1 MSGWNSWDADS
12 VWERR
17 AAIKAQD
24 LRFCRAMRRA
34 HPELATSSAPRR
46 LSGRKARDGA
56 RAAASRED
64 SAFGWQGIVAEV
76 GNKHGVTLAEMCGER
91 RGRPLVMARHEAMYR
106 LKVETRMS
114 LPAIGERLGRDHS
127 SVICGIARHR
137 ARLTAK

>member
-12 VWERR
+12 IWERR

-76 GNKHGVTLAEMCGER
+76 GNN
-91 RGRPLVMARHEAMYR
+91 R
-106 LKVETRMS
+106 LKAETRMS

-127 SVICGIARHR
+127 SVIYGIARHR
-137 ARLTAK
+137 ARLAAK